1 MGQAGHLQGSA
12 NLTEPSAVKLKS
24 QPVADSRHMLRSR
37 WVQGTR
43 KNSGNHI
50 AASHSRQPLVKG
62 ERLVRYEVNAVM
74 LGIAACGD
82 KTWKPQRNEVVRWP
96 ASPDARPLAERF
108 VRRWMSRNLGC
119 NREAQ
124 PQTVSAITF
133 EFAMCLHG
141 GLRGGCLVR
150 PIRAALRA
158 LRPQEQIA

>member
-1 MGQAGHLQGSA
+1 MYG
-12 NLTEPSAVKLKS
+12 AVKCGTQCLVDRAT
-24 QPVADSRHMLRSR
+24 PEYVAPCTSHQLVFVGARKP
-37 WVQGTR
+37 R
-43 KNSGNHI
+43 KNWITHI